1 MVQTALLALL
11 PLIAVFALSQRRRL
25 AAIIGMGLLSLVLAG
40 VYLLSHAPDVAIT
53 EVAIGAALVT
63 FVYVLAIRK
72 TGRLVVVSDEVP
84 GLLCREGASLIGLEH
99 EILTGFARHLG
110 LDLAIRFLPST
121 EVKGALTRG
130 EADIGAGG
138 IVGTD
143 DDRFLATPGHL
154 PTALFHILPADVG
167 ASPSSKQRQE
177 GYFSDVLEAVRAGE
191 RRAYTL
197 DLARF
202 VALSRLDL
210 SEYTVTRLEGSPS
223 YTFLLA
229 PDRDTLHHQFV
240 SYLDRLKESKELAR
254 MIQRYFP

>member
-1 MVQTALLALL
+1 MVKIVLLALL

-40 VYLLSHAPDVAIT
+40 VYLLSHAPDVAVT

-84 GLLCREGASLIGLEH
+84 GLLYREGGSLVGLEH

-110 LDLAIRFLPST
+110 LDLAVRLLPSA
-121 EVKGALTRG
+121 EVQGALLRG

-138 IVGTD
+138 IVGTS
-143 DDRFLATPGHL
+143 DDRFLSTPGHL
-154 PTALFHILPADVG
+154 PTALFHIAPAGVEDLLP
-167 ASPSSKQRQE
+167 SKQRRE
-177 GYFSDVLEAVRAGE
+177 GYFSDVLESVRTGE
-191 RRAYTL
+191 RRVYTL

-202 VALSRLDL
+202 VVLSRLDL
-210 SEYTVTRLEGSPS
+210 SEYAVTRLEGSPS
-223 YTFLLA
+223 YTFLVA
-229 PDRDTLHHQFV
+229 ADRETLHDQFV
-240 SYLDRLKESKELAR
+240 SYLARLQESQELSR
-254 MIQRYFP
+254 MVQRYFP

>member
-11 PLIAVFALSQRRRL
+11 PLIAAFALSQRRRL

-84 GLLCREGASLIGLEH
+84 GLLYREGESLIGLEH

-110 LDLAIRFLPST
+110 LDLAIRFLPSA
-121 EVKGALTRG
+121 EVQGALVRG

-143 DDRFLATPGHL
+143 DDRFLSTPGHL
-154 PTALFHILPADVG
+154 PTALFYISPADVE
-167 ASPSSKQRQE
+167 ALPSSKQKQE
-177 GYFSDVLEAVRAGE
+177 DYFSNVLEAVRAGE

-202 VALSRLDL
+202 VALSRLNL

-229 PDRDTLHHQFV
+229 PDRETLHHQFV
-240 SYLDRLKESKELAR
+240 SYLDRLQESKELAR

>member
-1 MVQTALLALL
+1 MQ
-11 PLIAVFALSQRRRL
+11 
-25 AAIIGMGLLSLVLAG
+25 
-40 VYLLSHAPDVAIT
+40 
-53 EVAIGAALVT
+53 
-63 FVYVLAIRK
+63 
-72 TGRLVVVSDEVP
+72 
-84 GLLCREGASLIGLEH
+84 
-99 EILTGFARHLG
+99 
-110 LDLAIRFLPST
+110 
-121 EVKGALTRG
+121 GALIRG

-143 DDRFLATPGHL
+143 DDRFLSTPGHL
-154 PTALFHILPADVG
+154 PTALFHISPADVE
-167 ASPSSKQRQE
+167 ALPSSKQEVQE

-202 VALSRLDL
+202 VALSRLNL

-229 PDRDTLHHQFV
+229 PDRQTLHHQFV
-240 SYLDRLKESKELAR
+240 AYLDRLKESKELAR

>member
-110 LDLAIRFLPST
+110 LDLAVRFLPSA
-121 EVKGALTRG
+121 EVQGALIRG

-143 DDRFLATPGHL
+143 DDRFLSTPGHL
-154 PTALFHILPADVG
+154 PTALFHIALADVE
-167 ASPSSKQRQE
+167 APPSSKQRQE

-202 VALSRLDL
+202 VALSRLNL
-210 SEYTVTRLEGSPS
+210 SEYTVARLEGSPS

-229 PDRDTLHHQFV
+229 PDRQTLYHQFV
-240 SYLDRLKESKELAR
+240 AYLDRLKESKELAR